1 MDWVSLNTVLLACIL
16 VLLLDARVNPRIT
29 VEQILLYLG
38 LNVEEVRG
46 ILKEDK
52 EEVLRKLSELRVKIP
67 DQVLKDFR
75 NEKKRNKDDEKT

>member
-16 VLLLDARVNPRIT
+16 VLLLDARFNPRIT

-75 NEKKRNKDDEKT
+75 NEKIRNKDDEKT